1 MAKEI
6 YRRPIGTGL
15 TPEEFSM
22 LEEAEKYSPVY
33 DEDSPKLTPE
43 QLSQF
48 KPVHYDTM
56 EDRKHA
62 MRRQNTPAFA
72 VG

>member
-6 YRRPIGTGL
+6 YRRPVGTGL

-33 DEDSPKLTPE
+33 DEEALNLPRNNCLN
-43 QLSQF
+43 LSRFIIKQW
-48 KPVHYDTM
+48 KIGSV
-56 EDRKHA
+56 
-62 MRRQNTPAFA
+62 Q
-72 VG
+72 